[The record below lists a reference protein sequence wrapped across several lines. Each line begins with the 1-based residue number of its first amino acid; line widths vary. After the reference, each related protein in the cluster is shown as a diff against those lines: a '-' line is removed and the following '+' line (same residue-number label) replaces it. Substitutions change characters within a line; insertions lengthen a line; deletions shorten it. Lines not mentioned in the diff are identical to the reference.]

1 METFCEKRVMVQTC
15 LRTTD
20 LDDSTIVQS
29 GMISRPACTSESACV
44 WVEPSSTIMQS
55 LLNRRME
62 LTKYRQFKS
71 RLRC

>member
-1 METFCEKRVMVQTC
+1 METFCEKGVMVQTC

-44 WVEPSSTIMQS
+44 YGS
-55 LLNRRME
+55 NRAAP
-62 LTKYRQFKS
+62 
-71 RLRC
+71 